1 MDRLFPCKVVKGR
14 LKFLI
19 LDTFGESEG
28 MGRDYLGYK
37 ECKELLR
44 RLILL
49 LKGEL
54 GDELLAVALFGSVAR
69 GKAGKESDV
78 DLLVVY
84 EGKRVRIDKMFRE
97 IVLTLREGEEYKAL
111 QAEGFLPDVFPV
123 FMDLSKLRRHPWL
136 LLDIA
141 DHGIILL
148 DKGGILKKE
157 LKKIKK
163 RLKELGSRKVVLED
177 GSWYWDLKPDW
188 KPGEVIEL

>member
-1 MDRLFPCKVVKGR
+1 MKGR

-19 LDTFGESEG
+19 LDTFEKSEG
-28 MGRDYLGYK
+28 MGRGYLGYK

-54 GDELLAVALFGSVAR
+54 GNELLAVALFGSVAR

-84 EGKRVRIDKMFRE
+84 EGERVRVEKIFLGT
-97 IVLTLREGEEYKAL
+97 VLALREGEEYRTLKAK
-111 QAEGFLPDVFPV
+111 GYLPDVFPV
-123 FMDLSKLRRHPWL
+123 FMNPSILKGHPWL
-136 LLDIA
+136 LLDVM

-148 DKGGILKKE
+148 DRGGILKGE
-157 LKKIKK
+157 LKKIKG
-163 RLKELGSRKVVLED
+163 RLKELGSRRVVLED
-177 GSWYWDLKPDW
+177 GTWYWDLKPDW
-188 KPGEVIEL
+188 RPGEVIEI